1 MRRKTINE
9 HHITHITFFNWYPI
23 LKWRF
28 CNLREV
34 DILLMACLLS
44 LTGHY
49 WVKGVDG
56 WATRSKL
63 FLFLANKPWK
73 PEGTPQFK
81 ATTAVCAATFR
92 LSICSNNIITAT
104 RHTRHKIHMRT
115 IVFDFRIN
123 HLPRSLDI
131 VSVRRRRNQSSWNF

>member
-1 MRRKTINE
+1 MEPFKVLSEIMLFWLLLRIDGKWQFVIADKLNSIQIHILTLMLLRRKTIDE
-9 HHITHITFFNWYPI
+9 HHITFFYWYPI

-63 FLFLANKPWK
+63 FLFLANNPWK

-92 LSICSNNIITAT
+92 LSIFKS
-104 RHTRHKIHMRT
+104 
-115 IVFDFRIN
+115 VIN
-123 HLPRSLDI
+123 R
-131 VSVRRRRNQSSWNF
+131 